1 MTKEDI
7 KNGSLVVIKHS
18 REGGEIVDDNRPDGR
33 VLVKVARMKVV
44 TTGIKVQI
52 VNVLADMD
60 DLEPMKKQ
68 KGVVVL

>member
-33 VLVKVARMKVV
+33 VLVKVARMKLLPLVSKSRLLMFLQ
-44 TTGIKVQI
+44 TWMIWNQ
-52 VNVLADMD
+52 
-60 DLEPMKKQ
+60 
-68 KGVVVL
+68 